1 MSEKL
6 DAIRKEFKD
15 RSQHLA
21 PIFVPTTRPGPTL
34 DIQGN
39 YFLEEDPWSK
49 GLLLDDS
56 SEEKIEREGEGKQHD
71 EQTSGLCLNI
81 FLVVEPQQLSTVQ
94 TTINGLQHST
104 VSDMNLIYVVF
115 TSEWQRNWRNKR
127 NHQNLSRV
135 HQFFFHRLL
144 SQETY
149 GWG

>member
-56 SEEKIEREGEGKQHD
+56 SEEKMEREGEGKQHD

-104 VSDMNLIYVVF
+104 VSDMNLIYVVLPQSGRGIGVTRAIIKILAECINF
-115 TSEWQRNWRNKR
+115 SFIVY
-127 NHQNLSRV
+127 SRDKD
-135 HQFFFHRLL
+135 
-144 SQETY
+144 
-149 GWG
+149 